1 MKALIPRIPF
11 SGFELANTVYSSA
24 IPALDIKHLEP
35 LITYSE
41 PTFFAVVFSAPA
53 SEPASLSVR
62 QKEAK
67 DIVSV

>member
-1 MKALIPRIPF
+1 MKALIPRIPL
-11 SGFELANTVYSSA
+11 SGFELANTTYRLA

-41 PTFFAVVFSAPA
+41 PTFFAVVFRAPA

-67 DIVSV
+67 DIFSV